1 MICPRCG
8 EENPEGTKFCVGCS
22 TALAACRPG
31 AMSGC
36 IVPNAVTVLSTTDP
50 TGDFHTSD
58 VSVVIE
64 LLAFGLG
71 TYAS

>member
-1 MICPRCG
+1 
-8 EENPEGTKFCVGCS
+8 
-22 TALAACRPG
+22 
-31 AMSGC
+31 MSGF
-36 IVPNAVTVLSTTDP
+36 IVLDTVTVPSTTGPP

-71 TYAS
+71 THAS